1 MTAIE
6 DLDESFKLLII
17 NSFFKIIKDLV
28 YMTLR
33 CIITWY

>member
-17 NSFFKIIKDLV
+17 NSFFKIIKDLA
-28 YMTLR
+28 YITSHH
-33 CIITWY
+33 IIT